1 MDLLNHE
8 AHATREVLTVEN
20 ADLVSLR
27 LLFFRGKLRHRE
39 AVGFTKVTYLD
50 KGKSRAWSVNT

>member
-1 MDLLNHE
+1 MG
-8 AHATREVLTVEN
+8 N

-27 LLFFRGKLRHRE
+27 LLFSRGKLRHRE
-39 AVGFTKVTYLD
+39 AVGFSRVTYLD